1 MRLRPLAVLL
11 SLPLLALT
19 AATSAAAAQPV
30 PAAVVDDH
38 PVADHMMAGHA
49 VIASSSVDQD
59 FRRGLAYRNGDGVP
73 RDAAQAVR
81 CLARA
86 AERGVPAA
94 MFILSH
100 MLAEGEG
107 AARDGAAARRWLEM
121 AAQAEYPEALQEMAM
136 TERDPARAA
145 ELVREAA
152 HAMQH
157 RAHER

>member
-11 SLPLLALT
+11 WLPLLALT
-19 AATSAAAAQPV
+19 AATAAAQPV

-38 PVADHMMAGHA
+38 PVADHTMAGHA

-59 FRRGLAYRNGDGVP
+59 FRRGLAYRNGDGVT
-73 RDAAQAVR
+73 RDAVLAVQA
-81 CLARA
+81 LTRA

-107 AARDGAAARRWLEM
+107 AARDMAAARRWLEM

>member
-1 MRLRPLAVLL
+1 MMGKRGAALLLAAAFAGAAAGSPLAG
-11 SLPLLALT
+11 
-19 AATSAAAAQPV
+19 AAA
-30 PAAVVDDH
+30 DSDYL
-38 PVADHMMAGHA
+38 
-49 VIASSSVDQD
+49 
-59 FRRGLAYRNGDGVP
+59 RGLAYRNGSNGLP
-73 RDAAQAVR
+73 RDAARAVR
-81 CLARA
+81 ALTAA

-107 AARDGAAARRWLEM
+107 APRDAAASRRWLEM

-145 ELVREAA
+145 ELLREAA

-157 RAHER
+157 RAHETVR

>member
-1 MRLRPLAVLL
+1 MKLKQAAAL
-11 SLPLLALT
+11 LLAAALAGSAWAQSARGA
-19 AATSAAAAQPV
+19 AAT
-30 PAAVVDDH
+30 DRDYL
-38 PVADHMMAGHA
+38 
-49 VIASSSVDQD
+49 
-59 FRRGLAYRNGDGVP
+59 RGLAYRNGSDGLP
-73 RDAAQAVR
+73 RDAA
-81 CLARA
+81 LAARSLTQA

-107 AARDGAAARRWLEM
+107 VPRDAAASRRWLEM

-136 TERDPARAA
+136 TERDPERAA

-157 RAHER
+157 RAHESHHD